1 MGHGPTL
8 AAPRLPLAGNNSL
21 VHVLAELVVGL
32 VIGLVVFGAILYASS
47 RFARRRSGVL
57 PELDVARTPSEW
69 FTDSRTTDDGGT
81 EICVVRVETRTGL
94 VRERRI
100 LSRLRNDDPEYKDR
114 LDAAMDDAYGT
125 MRVLNVNLRRR

>member
-1 MGHGPTL
+1 V
-8 AAPRLPLAGNNSL
+8 S
-21 VHVLAELVVGL
+21 VLIEVVVGL
-32 VIGLVVFGAILYASS
+32 VIGLAVFGTILYGSS
-47 RFARRRSGVL
+47 RFARRRQGHP

-81 EICVVRVETRTGL
+81 EVCVVRVEARTGL
-94 VRERRI
+94 VRERRV
-100 LSRLRNDDPEYKDR
+100 LRKLRNDDPEYKDT